1 VVSAEL
7 FEEEA
12 AGSLLEAVPLCG
24 WRGEVRCGVFALL
37 GGGLDGGDG
46 LAVGAELRTRAG
58 AVVRV
63 LGLGW
68 LGFRLVLFGVALV
81 LGEVGGG

>member
-1 VVSAEL
+1 
-7 FEEEA
+7 
-12 AGSLLEAVPLCG
+12 VPLCG
-24 WRGEVRCGVFALL
+24 WRGEVGGGVFVWL

-46 LAVGAELRTRAG
+46 VAVGGELRTRAG

-63 LGLGW
+63 FGLDGLGF
-68 LGFRLVLFGVALV
+68 GLVFPGVALV

>member
-1 VVSAEL
+1 MVASEL

-24 WRGEVRCGVFALL
+24 WRGEVGGGVLSWL
-37 GGGLDGGDG
+37 GGGLDDGDG

-63 LGLGW
+63 LGLG
-68 LGFRLVLFGVALV
+68 
-81 LGEVGGG
+81 